1 MKNGSDLSTVE
12 QHNATQQCQIQK
24 QSQELKLQQKKEV
37 FERFLLELVAKRRDK
52 EVGELSK
59 KGVNEE
65 LAHYSMTSLNK
76 LLYFACLADVQYD
89 GDNNTYIQG
98 SLLELFD
105 NFQAWD
111 NGPLEDGVYSNRRD
125 LGHFSYD
132 WMTDASGESAERF
145 MLKDGIHD
153 VAQLGDD
160 YKDALSE
167 VFKILNRSGFL
178 DLSEGEIIWVSHNR
192 LIAWRE
198 CFREGKGTSISKFL
212 KCSGNLYWEK
222 ATFDVALPAT

>member
-1 MKNGSDLSTVE
+1 MKSGSDLSTVE
-12 QHNATQQCQIQK
+12 QHNATQQCQIQE
-24 QSQELKLQQKKEV
+24 QSQKLKLKQKKEV
-37 FERFLLELVAKRRDK
+37 FERFLLELVAKRHGK
-52 EVGELSK
+52 EVRELSK
-59 KGVNEE
+59 REVNEV

-76 LLYFACLADVQYD
+76 LLYFACLADIQYD
-89 GDNNTYIQG
+89 SESNTYIQG

-125 LGHFSYD
+125 LDFFSYD
-132 WMTDASGESAERF
+132 WRTDASGESAERF
-145 MLKDGIHD
+145 MLQGDIHD
-153 VAQLGDD
+153 VARLGNN
-160 YKDALSE
+160 YKDALGE
-167 VFKILNRSGFL
+167 VSKKLSCSGFL

-192 LIAWRE
+192 LIAWRK

-212 KCSGNLYWEK
+212 KHSDNLYWEK

>member
-12 QHNATQQCQIQK
+12 QPNATQQCQIQE
-24 QSQELKLQQKKEV
+24 QSQKLKLQQKKEV

-52 EVGELSK
+52 EVGKLSK
-59 KGVNEE
+59 EEVNEV

-76 LLYFACLADVQYD
+76 LLYFACIADVEHD
-89 GDNNTYIQG
+89 SDNNTYTQG

-105 NFQAWD
+105 NFQAWY
-111 NGPLEDGVYSNRRD
+111 NGPLEDDVYSNRRYLD
-125 LGHFSYD
+125 HFSYD
-132 WMTDASGESAERF
+132 WRTDASGDSAERF
-145 MLKDGIHD
+145 MLQGDIHN
-153 VAQLGDD
+153 VAQLGNN
-160 YKDALSE
+160 YKDALSK

-198 CFREGKGTSISKFL
+198 CFREGRGTSISKFL
-212 KCSGNLYWEK
+212 KSSENLYWEK